1 MAINLN
7 PANIANAGLYNT
19 SQLTASSLKTCK
31 APPEGFKVVP
41 LQVNYKTKPG
51 QFITLGTNA
60 AGPII
65 SQIAAIYVDNS
76 QSTHSITLIFPD
88 TNYQVNVAF
97 GAQKMVPVLS
107 SEPIPNF
114 YCMLDNAGAT
124 NATDVTNLFLLNQFM
139 PEFSSGEDFFST
151 QQFGIGPGGQLF
163 PFFSQGNAFT
173 TLLGGSGAAFDQS
186 VNVLIATQW
195 YLSLLDCSVM
205 VQNEDGG
212 VGQLGISFSDIGQ
225 IYFQFYIPVTP
236 AFEYTKVCS
245 LNNMSIVSDSQG
257 PLIMTAGY
265 VNSQGVPG
273 NIKNIQLS
281 CNIYGGILTP

>member
-19 SQLTASSLKTCK
+19 SQLTASSLKTCQ
-31 APPEGFKVVP
+31 PPAEGFKVVP

-51 QFITLGTNA
+51 QFISLGTNA

-107 SEPIPNF
+107 NQSIPNF
-114 YCMLDNAGAT
+114 YCMLDNVGET
-124 NATDVTNLFLLNQFM
+124 SATDVTNLFLLNQFM

-173 TLLGGSGAAFDQS
+173 ASLQGAGGDLSPNGTTEIY
-186 VNVLIATQW
+186 NVKQW
-195 YLSLLDCSVM
+195 YMSLLDISLV
-205 VQNEDGG
+205 VQSGDGSSLPIQIFISDNVNTYFNFSAVATPG
-212 VGQLGISFSDIGQ
+212 V
-225 IYFQFYIPVTP
+225 
-236 AFEYTKVCS
+236 EYSKICT
-245 LNNMSIVSDSQG
+245 LNNMGIVSVPGSG
-257 PLIMTAGY
+257 PLSIGY
-265 VNSQGVPG
+265 AAEAANLNRIFLTV
-273 NIKNIQLS
+273 
-281 CNIYGGILTP
+281 NIYGGILIP